1 MNKPELR
8 KFLLKKRN
16 SLSRAEVLA
25 ASESIIKDIENLI
38 KKSGSMII
46 LGFMPIGNEID
57 LRPLFENIING
68 YYKIK
73 FNTDI
78 TLGLPRVCGREMR
91 FFKVDSLK
99 ELQKSSFGIMEPS
112 LDSEEIIAKNAH
124 VLVPLIGLNKDK
136 KRLGFGGGFYDK
148 YFGIHRNNILYGLAY
163 DFQIDIDFVAE
174 EHDILM
180 DHIIVAE
187 VGA

>member
-57 LRPLFENIING
+57 LTPLFKQVFEG
-68 YYKIK
+68 YYKK
-73 FNTDI
+73 NFNVEI
-78 TLGLPRVCGREMR
+78 TFGLPVVCGREIK
-91 FFKVDSLK
+91 FIKVKSFKDLK
-99 ELQKSSFGIMEPS
+99 KSSFGIMEP
-112 LDSEEIIAKNAH
+112 DKDGEEITAKNAH
-124 VLVPLIGLNKDK
+124 VLVPLIGLNKNN
-136 KRLGFGGGFYDK
+136 KRLGFGGGFYDR
-148 YFGIHRNNILYGLAY
+148 YFNIHRDNILYGIAY
-163 DFQIDIDFVAE
+163 DFQTGLDFE
-174 EHDILM
+174 GNEHDISM
-180 DHIIVAE
+180 DIVFISKNC
-187 VGA
+187 